1 MRIAFK
7 TAKFYPDTGNVLAV
21 DLDSEKDG
29 NFDCY
34 ELFGKSASFDK
45 EWLKRKTR
53 NSTANETV
61 SLKGELIRLG
71 YTLEIQKSL

>member
-1 MRIAFK
+1 MRVAFK
-7 TAKFYPDTGNVLAV
+7 TAKFYPDTGNILAV

-29 NFDCY
+29 KFDCY
-34 ELFGKSASFDK
+34 ELFGKCTELDK

-53 NSTANETV
+53 NSTANEII

-71 YTLEIQKSL
+71 YTLKIQKSL